1 MEDVVNERSREWNL
15 STVHLPEHF
24 VAEKVYSGE
33 PLPSDPEFPVEYI
46 YSNGES
52 VMCYTS
58 LDLVNAAQYD
68 FQLTLYPSLVTI
80 LGVVVAVIAAVYFY

>member
-1 MEDVVNERSREWNL
+1 M
-15 STVHLPEHF
+15 
-24 VAEKVYSGE
+24 
-33 PLPSDPEFPVEYI
+33 EYI